1 MWGMLGQ
8 REGIYSTPFGKKNCF
23 FVEVRVANRCP
34 FVQCHAISWVTP
46 LNVSRQQKLGVTAE
60 LSFNFHWYVSLQL
73 FSSTALLSSARD
85 KSRIL
90 MNWNF
95 DKRNY
100 DLNL

>member
-1 MWGMLGQ
+1 MLGQ

-46 LNVSRQQKLGVTAE
+46 LNVSRQQKLRVTAE

-73 FSSTALLSSARD
+73 FGSTALLNSARA
-85 KSRIL
+85 KSRVL
-90 MNWNF
+90 MNWIF
-95 DKRNY
+95 YKRNY